1 MIFSELLNK
10 FKSNW
15 RTITPIFLVVT
26 YFCSFKFFPE
36 YSWAVLVCS
45 FVFSVAVLIS
55 ESKNITTVIKDNI
68 LVSLS
73 ITFLVG
79 ITYFSAKVNATD
91 HFNTKYGIY
100 AEYLNYSIT
109 AWAVIVSAIFLIL
122 ISSLILFICFFIQMK
137 EEEEKQTTKVFKF
150 FELLAHSFS
159 CMLVSFC
166 FVPVLQTI
174 DKHDKVLLYLD
185 AYTHSDCQAPKNNI
199 AIRMDNETCYLF
211 KFNAILFELELKKHS
226 SKKNR

>member
-55 ESKNITTVIKDNI
+55 ESKNITKVIKDNI
-68 LVSLS
+68 FIGLG
-73 ITFLVG
+73 ITLFVG
-79 ITYFSAKVNATD
+79 ITYFSAKVSATD
-91 HFNTKYGIY
+91 HFNTIYGIY
-100 AEYLNYSIT
+100 PEYLNYSIT

-122 ISSLILFICFFIQMK
+122 ISSLILFICFSIQMK
-137 EEEEKQTTKVFKF
+137 EEEKQTTKVFKF

-185 AYTHSDCQAPKNNI
+185 AYTHSDCQAPENNI